1 MTTIFCI
8 ATHTHREARQSSDE
22 NRCRR
27 ASRAF
32 TLIELLVVIAIIAI
46 LASLLLPALSQAKIK
61 AQRIQ
66 CLNNERQLNLGWKM
80 YAGDNGGLFPPNEQ
94 GSANSTYAGWV
105 LGYFDYNG
113 SPDDIN
119 TSYLVG
125 SSSATLGPYLQSPA
139 VYKCPADRS
148 CNFGATGIPRVR
160 SYSMSQAV
168 GPGRDGTASGQGI
181 WLPAPKYQVY
191 INESQLLNPS
201 PTDLIVFVD
210 EHPDSLNDGAFA
222 VQMPSSPKSTV
233 WIDVPAKYHGNSG
246 SFTFADG
253 HAEIH
258 KWLSPA
264 AIPDVTYVA
273 LSKSGLTYLG
283 DPDIAWVARHSSAR
297 TDGTPLGF

>member
-1 MTTIFCI
+1 MKKLPDGTLKN
-8 ATHTHREARQSSDE
+8 APGAGRSG
-22 NRCRR
+22 NPVGRR
-27 ASRAF
+27 APAPGF

-61 AQRIQ
+61 AQRIS
-66 CLNNERQLNLGWKM
+66 CMNNLRQLTLGWKM

-94 GSANSTYAGWV
+94 GSGNSTYAGWV

-113 SPDDIN
+113 SPDDTN
-119 TSYLVG
+119 LSYLVG
-125 SSSATLGPYLQSPA
+125 SPTATLGPYLQSPG

-148 CNFGATGIPRVR
+148 CNFGANGVPRVR

-168 GPGRDGTASGQGI
+168 GPGKDGTANGQGI
-181 WLPAPKYQVY
+181 WLPAPTYQVF
-191 INESQLLNPS
+191 INESQLLNPTPS
-201 PTDLIVFVD
+201 DLWVFLD

-222 VQMPSSPKSTV
+222 VQMPSSAKATE

-258 KWLSPA
+258 KWVSPGN
-264 AIPDVTYVA
+264 IPEVTYTA
-273 LSKSGLTYLG
+273 LSKSGLFEIG
-283 DPDIAWVARHSSAR
+283 DPDILWLAHHTSSR
-297 TDGTPLGF
+297 TDGTPLPY